1 MRSALCLLLMFWWH
15 PQDGRTQDFDYEYVN
30 RNLRQWLQLIDSDR
44 SYLLIDR
51 HINKVMLMHR
61 KAVLRAVP
69 IGSSSFGERSTFPTT
84 LERHLRRY
92 RPTYAPATIDVFPF
106 DWEDNLAV
114 MANPRC
120 ALFFANGLLL
130 FADPAWGK
138 PKPPCIEI
146 GAADLTVLYD
156 AMVVGTPVV
165 YLPPNWKEALGR
177 E

>member
-1 MRSALCLLLMFWWH
+1 MYFKTKQNSAIKLLAATFIGL
-15 PQDGRTQDFDYEYVN
+15 T
-30 RNLRQWLQLIDSDR
+30 LI
-44 SYLLIDR
+44 
-51 HINKVMLMHR
+51 
-61 KAVLRAVP
+61 
-69 IGSSSFGERSTFPTT
+69 
-84 LERHLRRY
+84 
-92 RPTYAPATIDVFPF
+92 
-106 DWEDNLAV
+106 AV

-156 AMVVGTPVV
+156 AMVVGIPVV